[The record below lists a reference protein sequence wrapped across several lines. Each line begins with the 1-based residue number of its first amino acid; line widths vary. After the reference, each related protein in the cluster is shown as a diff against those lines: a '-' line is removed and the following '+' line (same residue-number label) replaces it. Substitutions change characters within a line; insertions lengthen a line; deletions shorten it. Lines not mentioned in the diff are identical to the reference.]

1 MSATVSCP
9 FSQTRLFP
17 TADKIRD
24 LGHPGSSGWT
34 TNQQVSLRL
43 TTGNSVTTMSSTPT
57 TALARVRSTLVTD
70 VSMASGAGA
79 DRTYGEGDTIRV
91 RVDFA
96 DPVEV
101 TGTPRLRIDM
111 DPADWGEKWA
121 SYETG
126 SGTGTLIF
134 SHAVVEPNYSSQG
147 IAVLANSLELN
158 GGTIRADGVDAS
170 LAHAGR
176 DHDADHKVDWQRAS
190 DGGES
195 GLDVEDPL
203 SGTQAPVAK
212 STDDAGGNSGP
223 PTVSGVKVVSDPGAD
238 DTYMLGDTIRI
249 RATFSG
255 AVNVTGSPRLSIDMS
270 PKAWGTKQAA
280 YASGSGTG
288 SLDFTWTVVE
298 PNHSPQGIAVLANSL
313 ALNGGT
319 IRSAASNANAE
330 LAHTKRDHD
339 TGHKVDWRPAVSV
352 ADASAREGTDA
363 NAAFTVSL
371 SRAFT
376 TASHSVT
383 VDYATSDGTAKAG
396 EDYTATS
403 GTLTFAAGETTK
415 TVNVPVLDDAI
426 DEGEETFTLRL
437 SNVQGARAGDLEAT
451 GTIANDDPLQRTW
464 LSRFGRT
471 VAGHVTDAV
480 SERLANPPAGA
491 QVTVG
496 GQGVDLAQAEDGAA
510 LNRALTAVAQALGAS
525 EAPAP
530 DDGGWGE
537 PAPVSPVRGATDR
550 ELLAGSAFHL
560 PVGRGGGGPG
570 LAAWGR
576 VTMGGFDGLEPAG
589 ESGMRIDG
597 EVTTGILGA
606 DAEWDRLLAGVA
618 VSVSRGEG
626 RFDQPGVDSGTVESR
641 MTTVSPYARFMVN
654 DRVSVWGLAGWGS
667 GDMTITQAAN
677 GNQPERVARTD
688 LRMRLAGIG
697 GWGALMR
704 ADGAG
709 GFDLG
714 LRADA
719 FRVETEAKAVSNEGS
734 TKASASRLRLALEG
748 SRTFDMGGGTL
759 TPAVELG
766 LRHDGGDAE
775 TGTGVELGAR
785 ISWRNPDTGLSVEA
799 RARTLIAHEESGY
812 REWGASAS
820 IRLAP
825 DERGRGPS
833 FSLTPTY
840 GAASSGMDLIWSTRD
855 VRGLAPQ
862 GGFEAGRSLEGELGY
877 GLGLF
882 GDRFTGTP
890 NVGFGLSDSSRDW
903 RIGWRLT
910 SAVRG
915 DPGFDVTLDATR
927 SEAVNDDG
935 PPRHGVMLTGTIR
948 W

>member
-1 MSATVSCP
+1 M
-9 FSQTRLFP
+9 
-17 TADKIRD
+17 
-24 LGHPGSSGWT
+24 
-34 TNQQVSLRL
+34 
-43 TTGNSVTTMSSTPT
+43 
-57 TALARVRSTLVTD
+57 
-70 VSMASGAGA
+70 
-79 DRTYGEGDTIRV
+79 
-91 RVDFA
+91 
-96 DPVEV
+96 
-101 TGTPRLRIDM
+101 
-111 DPADWGEKWA
+111 
-121 SYETG
+121 
-126 SGTGTLIF
+126 
-134 SHAVVEPNYSSQG
+134 
-147 IAVLANSLELN
+147 
-158 GGTIRADGVDAS
+158 
-170 LAHAGR
+170 
-176 DHDADHKVDWQRAS
+176 
-190 DGGES
+190 
-195 GLDVEDPL
+195 
-203 SGTQAPVAK
+203 
-212 STDDAGGNSGP
+212 
-223 PTVSGVKVVSDPGAD
+223 
-238 DTYMLGDTIRI
+238 
-249 RATFSG
+249 
-255 AVNVTGSPRLSIDMS
+255 
-270 PKAWGTKQAA
+270 
-280 YASGSGTG
+280 
-288 SLDFTWTVVE
+288 
-298 PNHSPQGIAVLANSL
+298 
-313 ALNGGT
+313 
-319 IRSAASNANAE
+319 
-330 LAHTKRDHD
+330 
-339 TGHKVDWRPAVSV
+339 
-352 ADASAREGTDA
+352 
-363 NAAFTVSL
+363 
-371 SRAFT
+371 
-376 TASHSVT
+376 
-383 VDYATSDGTAKAG
+383 
-396 EDYTATS
+396 
-403 GTLTFAAGETTK
+403 
-415 TVNVPVLDDAI
+415 NVPVLDDAI

-480 SERLANPPAGA
+480 SDRLANPPVGRAGDDRRAGRGPRTGRGRCGAEPGADRCRAGA
-491 QVTVG
+491 GRCG
-496 GQGVDLAQAEDGAA
+496 GTGPQTTAAGANRRRFRRCGAQRIASCWPGA
-510 LNRALTAVAQALGAS
+510 LSTFRL
-525 EAPAP
+525 
-530 DDGGWGE
+530 
-537 PAPVSPVRGATDR
+537 R
-550 ELLAGSAFHL
+550 
-560 PVGRGGGGPG
+560 RGGGGPG

-641 MTTVSPYARFMVN
+641 MTTVSPYARLSLN

-677 GNQPERVARTD
+677 GNQPERVTRTD

-719 FRVETEAKAVSNEGS
+719 FRVETEAEAVSNEGS

-785 ISWRNPDTGLSVEA
+785 ISWRDPDTGFSVEA
-799 RARTLIAHEESGY
+799 RARTLIAHEASGY

-935 PPRHGVMLTGTIR
+935 PPRHGIMLTGTIR